1 MHWARP
7 STLSAD
13 NPFLTTSWLT
23 ITTIT
28 ATKRFFQKISGIP
41 NVINPIQK
49 KAYQTLLLFGMSTM
63 ILVRKYKMASIS
75 RIEETY
81 SMLSAV
87 GTSCCTMSCFSH
99 NVNSFWMVRTKSYVA
114 LSLFT
119 LPFYPSLLNLTIFQ
133 NNCEFL
139 SWCQIVNF
147 NFRAKL
153 SGSQIERERQRQR
166 QGH

>member
-28 ATKRFFQKISGIP
+28 ATKRFFQKISSIR
-41 NVINPIQK
+41 NVTNPIQK
-49 KAYQTLLLFGMSTM
+49 KTYQTLLLYGIRTI

-87 GTSCCTMSCFSH
+87 GTSCCTMSCFSY

-119 LPFYPSLLNLTIFQ
+119 VPFYPSLLNCFFPKIIV
-133 NNCEFL
+133 
-139 SWCQIVNF
+139 WCQIVNF
-147 NFRAKL
+147 NFHAKL
-153 SGSQIERERQRQR
+153 SGSQIERERQGQRQR
-166 QGH
+166 H